1 MNRSEQETR
10 EQLIDPKLR
19 LANWDILKEK
29 YIIEKN
35 KACIETPVNDMPI
48 SNINPNGNGYVDY
61 VLFGDDGK
69 PLALIEAKKSIIN
82 EEQGRVQACLYA
94 DCLERKY
101 GIRPIIYYT
110 NGYSIKIL
118 DGMFPAREVFG
129 FHRKDELE
137 YMLQKR
143 NCNLENIE
151 VRNDI
156 CGRYYQKDAIAEII
170 HNIKN
175 KKARSLVVLATGT
188 GKTRLSC
195 GLSEILIRNNFAKR
209 ILFLADRKNLVTQA
223 KEETYDKFLSDV
235 PMATIIEGKSEGA
248 EDARIVFSTYQSM
261 LSIIQDTSKSKF
273 GIGHFDLIITDEAH
287 RSLFNKY
294 VEIFSYFD
302 ALMIGL
308 TATPRNDINKSTY
321 KVFNIDNDT
330 PNYEYDVV
338 KAVKDGYLVYFIAL
352 DRTPDILKNGLTYN
366 DLSDDE
372 KEEYEENF
380 TEDDGTLPEKIEG
393 EKFYSAITNEDT
405 IRKVLKDLMEEG
417 LRVDNGDALGKT
429 IIFARDHNHAL
440 KIQEIFR
447 QMYPELC
454 NIEAHE
460 GEDYCVV
467 IDNKIKYN
475 DKLQRIFKDKQSIR
489 IVISVDM
496 MDTGVDI
503 PEVVNLVFFKKLM
516 SKIKFWQMIGRGTRL
531 CENLNV
537 ISPKKSYFERQINDN
552 SREYYKDKQGFLIFD
567 VCNVFKFF
575 NLNPDGKKESSSQTL
590 SLNQKIFM
598 ERVALYKALQFR
610 YFDLD
615 NDDNELYENLKIELC
630 ETVKALNKNYIGVQK
645 NLQYVERYSELS
657 SWEDFKQAKF
667 VEIKNYIAP
676 NIIGEIDFESSRK
689 FDLLCYKFSSSKLL
703 ESKDFAP
710 TYSTIYRLV
719 TYLYRYKSQISEVA
733 KHLELLKFIQTDE
746 FLTQTN
752 TSKMENI
759 RKELRDLIRFIE
771 KEVIDP
777 IITDFT
783 DNISSTGDAE
793 DNSIFDFTT
802 KPDVTVEDFKTLED
816 KTITFIEQNPYFSIV
831 AKITKLQSYE
841 ENEIQAFKNE
851 ILKLAKSKE
860 DYDKLFVNDKELI
873 AFIRKNI
880 IFDEQAINAFL
891 DKQSE
896 KRNQEQVKYIKELL
910 IFINQNGSFRVD
922 DLIKNEELHFVELFN
937 SEEIKDL
944 INDINQIL

>member
-10 EQLIDPKLR
+10 EQLIDPKLI
-19 LANWDILKEK
+19 LANWDIVEEK

-35 KACIETPVNDMPI
+35 KACIEIPVSDMPI
-48 SNINPNGNGYVDY
+48 SRINPNGNGYVDY

-94 DCLERKY
+94 DCLEKEY
-101 GIRPIIYYT
+101 GVRPIIYYT

-129 FHRKDELE
+129 FHRKEELE

-143 NCNLENIE
+143 NCKLENIE

-156 CGRYYQKDAIAEII
+156 CGRYYQKDAIVEII
-170 HNIKN
+170 RNIKN

-195 GLSEILIRNNFAKR
+195 GLSEILIRNNFIKR
-209 ILFLADRKNLVTQA
+209 ILFLADRKNLVIQA
-223 KEETYDKFLSDV
+223 KEETYEKFLSDV

-261 LSIIQDTSKSKF
+261 LSIIQDTSNAKF

-294 VEIFSYFD
+294 AEIFSYFD
-302 ALMIGL
+302 SLMIGL

-338 KAVKDGYLVYFIAL
+338 KAVKDGYLVYFRAL

-372 KEEYEENF
+372 KEQYEENF

-417 LRVDNGDALGKT
+417 LRVDNGDTLGKT

-454 NIEAHE
+454 NVESHE

-467 IDNKIKYN
+467 IDNQIKHN

-537 ISPKKSYFERQINDN
+537 ISPKKAYFERQINDN
-552 SREYYKDKQGFLIFD
+552 TREYYNDKQGFLIFD

-575 NLNPDGKKESSSQTL
+575 NLNPDGNKESNSQTL

-598 ERVALYKALQFR
+598 EKVTLYKALQFR

-615 NDDNELYENLKIELC
+615 NEDNSLYENLKIELC
-630 ETVKALNKNYIGVQK
+630 EVVKNLNRNYIGVQK
-645 NLQYVERYSELS
+645 NLQYIERYSELS

-667 VEIKNYIAP
+667 VEVKNHIAP
-676 NIIGEIDFESSRK
+676 NVIGEIDFESSRK

-703 ESKDFAP
+703 GSKDFTS
-710 TYSTIYRLV
+710 TYTAIYKLV
-719 TYLYRYKSQISEVA
+719 TYLYRYKCQISEVA

-771 KEVIDP
+771 KDVIDP
-777 IITDFT
+777 IITDFS
-783 DNISSTGDAE
+783 DNISSTADAE
-793 DNSIFDFTT
+793 DNSISDFCTNLNV
-802 KPDVTVEDFKTLED
+802 KVEDFQTLED
-816 KTITFIEQNPYFSIV
+816 KTITFIEQNQEFPFVYKIKNLQPYE
-831 AKITKLQSYE
+831 K
-841 ENEIQAFKNE
+841 NDIQAFKRE
-851 ILKLAKSKE
+851 ILKLAKSQE
-860 DYDKLFVNDKELI
+860 EYDNLFKNDEELI
-873 AFIRKNI
+873 IFVRKNI
-880 IFDEQAINAFL
+880 IFDEKAIKFFL
-891 DKQSE
+891 ETQLE
-896 KRNQEQVKYIKELL
+896 KRNQEQIKYIKELL
-910 IFINQNGSFRVD
+910 IFINQNGSFKVE

-944 INDINQIL
+944 INDINEIL